1 MQPVGVDAAGPAP
14 LVIIDYA
21 HTPDAIAKA
30 LGALRPLALARG
42 GRLWIVFGAGGE
54 RDPGKRPAMA
64 AAAAAGADRVV
75 LTSDNPRG
83 EAPEAII
90 DQVAA
95 GLPAGVPAAREAD
108 RARAIAL
115 ALGGADARDVV
126 LIAGK
131 GHEAYQ
137 EIAGRRLP
145 FADADA
151 ARAALRARAG
161 ETAC

>member
-1 MQPVGVDAAGPAP
+1 VFAGENVPGP
-14 LVIIDYA
+14 LAIVDYA

-30 LGALRPLALARG
+30 LSALRPLAHARQG
-42 GRLWIVFGAGGE
+42 KLWIVFGAGGD

-64 AAAAAGADRVV
+64 AAAAGADVLL

-83 EAPEAII
+83 ENADAII

-95 GLPAGVPAAREAD
+95 GVPGGVAFRRETD
-108 RARAIAL
+108 RAVAIDQALRA
-115 ALGGADARDVV
+115 ADPADVV

-131 GHEAYQ
+131 GHENYQ

-145 FADADA
+145 FSDLDQ

-161 ETAC
+161 MPA